1 MSRPFLARLAEE
13 RAAPG
18 AAAVLG
24 GVRRAVLAGDAP
36 PGTTV
41 PLDAVAA
48 VFGTSVI
55 PVREALKTLVGEG
68 LITQRPRGGYT
79 VARLTAAEL
88 AELYVVRGLLEQGA
102 LAIATERATPLDHDR
117 ARGAHARLGAAQ
129 GDERAYHR
137 ESRAF
142 HLALVAPSRMHR
154 LQSMLDA
161 GGPEVHLRTADL
173 EPLVGRV
180 EVIAQRV
187 VVGMVAAAFIRGVG
201 SFIGSDPQRLK
212 DWKVQLPLLGAGVG
226 TAGSLAA
233 YLRWS
238 GRKK

>member
-1 MSRPFLARLAEE
+1 MSGPFLARLAEE

-102 LAIATERATPLDHDR
+102 LAIATERATPSDHDR
-117 ARGAHARLGAAQ
+117 ARAAHARLGAAQ

-154 LQSMLDA
+154 LQAMLESAWNITEPYRPMARVPVGERALLHDEHGAMLDA
-161 GGPEVHLRTADL
+161 FLRADADDLRARAAQHHEHLRRTIDALFTD
-173 EPLVGRV
+173 GR
-180 EVIAQRV
+180 
-187 VVGMVAAAFIRGVG
+187 
-201 SFIGSDPQRLK
+201 D
-212 DWKVQLPLLGAGVG
+212 
-226 TAGSLAA
+226 
-233 YLRWS
+233 
-238 GRKK
+238 